1 MCLFFW
7 PRTCL
12 PFQRIVYSILQSP
25 MAIRDTALF
34 RPWYLPYP
42 ATRFLSITRRG
53 ISIWHQQ
60 IIPVATSEVDKF
72 LFKSAARQGQATW
85 NCGQIA
91 LTLATIPVPDIK
103 ETCGLTFFWTLTHSR
118 PTCLSLQFGPF
129 LYHHFVLVLLIMLPT
144 VLPPRNPIDIAIGSE
159 SSVISKFTTIYAVL
173 SLTTPTRYSRTGHST

>member
-1 MCLFFW
+1 
-7 PRTCL
+7 
-12 PFQRIVYSILQSP
+12 

-60 IIPVATSEVDKF
+60 TIPVATSEVDKF

-103 ETCGLTFFWTLTHSR
+103 ETCGLTFLGLLPIPFGHVCRYNLG
-118 PTCLSLQFGPF
+118 LSFT
-129 LYHHFVLVLLIMLPT
+129 IT
-144 VLPPRNPIDIAIGSE
+144 
-159 SSVISKFTTIYAVL
+159 SSLFF
-173 SLTTPTRYSRTGHST
+173 